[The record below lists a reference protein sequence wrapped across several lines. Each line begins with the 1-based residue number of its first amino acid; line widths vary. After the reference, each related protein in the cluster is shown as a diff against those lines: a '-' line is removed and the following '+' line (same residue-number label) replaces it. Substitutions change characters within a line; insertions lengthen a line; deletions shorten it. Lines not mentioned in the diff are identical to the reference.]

1 MSFTTVDFLIEL
13 IEALISNCWP
23 ISNEKL
29 QLSTPFKRMKYAEVM
44 ELYGSDKPDLRS
56 DIIIN
61 RLKNIPNTY
70 LLNIPFDY
78 DETFI
83 IKNYIENE
91 LASHIQ
97 LLRFK
102 GQLKHFKYSSLAFQ
116 TDLPSE
122 VINEIKTFS
131 FNPND
136 FLWIAIGNETDC
148 LRILGT
154 IRAYCV
160 DLIENDRISRGY
172 ERKLSFLWVHDFP
185 LFTLNHENGQLE
197 SSHHPF
203 TAPIP
208 AHNELVYT
216 KPLEVIGQSFDLV
229 INGREIGGG
238 SIRIESSKLQNYI
251 MEKLLK
257 IDTNTMKYFLEA
269 LEHGCPP
276 HGGFAIGLDR
286 LLALICNEP
295 SLRDVIAFPKSA
307 NGKDLMTGSP
317 CIINEHTKRLYG
329 LIN

>member
-1 MSFTTVDFLIEL
+1 MSFTTIDLLIEL
-13 IEALISNCWP
+13 IEVLICNCWP
-23 ISNEKL
+23 IAEEKNK
-29 QLSTPFKRMKYAEVM
+29 LSAPFKRLKYAEAM

-70 LLNIPFDY
+70 LLTIPFDY
-78 DETFI
+78 DETFV
-83 IKNYIENE
+83 IKNYIEND

-97 LLRFK
+97 LFQFE
-102 GQLKHFKYSSLAFQ
+102 GQLKHFKYSSLSFQ
-116 TDLPSE
+116 TDIPLE

-131 FNPND
+131 FNSND
-136 FLWIAIGNETDC
+136 FLWIASGNEKDC
-148 LRILGT
+148 LRLLGN

-160 DLIENDRISRGY
+160 DLIEKDRMSRGH
-172 ERKLSFLWVHDFP
+172 ERKLSFLWIHDFP
-185 LFTLNHENGQLE
+185 LFTLNHNNGQLE

-203 TAPIP
+203 TAPLP
-208 AHNELVYT
+208 DHNDLVYT
-216 KPLEVIGQSFDLV
+216 QPLEAIGQSFDLV
-229 INGREIGGG
+229 INGREVGGG

-251 MEKLLK
+251 LEKLLK
-257 IDTNTMKYFLEA
+257 IDTNTMRYFLEA

-295 SLRDVIAFPKSA
+295 SLRDVMAFPKSA

-317 CIINEHTKRLYG
+317 CVINEDTKRLYG